1 MASPDLRDEASGFFD
16 GFVSAFSQFDGDL
29 IARRYAVP
37 YLAMNADG
45 SSAVFASRQDI
56 GHYFQGVLDEYRRSG
71 CRSCRYDALDVVP
84 LGARCLLVTVGWQ
97 LLRDDASEL
106 VRWSESY
113 QLTRGHDGLRI
124 FASVDHAESG

>member
-1 MASPDLRDEASGFFD
+1 MTIPVLQQDAEAFFD
-16 GFVSAFSQFDGDL
+16 EFVSAFSRFDGDQ

-71 CRSCRYDALDVVP
+71 CRSCRYVALDVLP
-84 LGARCLLVTVGWQ
+84 LGARCMLATVSWE
-97 LLRDDASEL
+97 LLRDDASVL
-106 VRWSESY
+106 VGWSESY

-124 FASVDHAESG
+124 FASVDHAD